1 MAQTASARTYG
12 PPLGAQAL
20 YRFLQSHV
28 QNNVQAE
35 ERGEAPVPLCI
46 WGEHGIGKTQIV
58 EAFARENQMDF
69 AYLAPAQYEE
79 MGDLAGLPELENG
92 KTVFRPA
99 SWVPRQKG
107 PGILLIDDFNRAD
120 ERILRGLMQ
129 LLQGYGLAGWQ
140 LPPHWQIVLTAN
152 PDRGDYSVTPLDEAM
167 LTRMIHIELVFQTD
181 DWLTWAQKAGIDP
194 RAQKFMQLLLNDPQS
209 PALPKGRT
217 TARSLTQLFRA
228 IEHLNDWKSEVE
240 QIAIYAQAT
249 LEEETADAFLEFVR
263 TEAWKLPQAREIL
276 ATAFRQIPTRLPHPI
291 LLQHFEALARHLQH
305 KPEQLSKKEKENLL
319 AYLVDND
326 WPKDLY
332 LLIMRRLQQLQKR
345 EINEILNKPEVVEK
359 ML

>member
-1 MAQTASARTYG
+1 MPQTTPARTYG
-12 PPLGAQAL
+12 PPLSAL
-20 YRFLQSHV
+20 SLQNFLQRHME
-28 QNNVQAE
+28 NNLRAE
-35 ERGEAPVPLCI
+35 ERGETPVPLCI
-46 WGEHGIGKTQIV
+46 WGEHGIGKTQMV
-58 EAFARENQMDF
+58 EAFAKENQMGF

-129 LLQGYGLAGWQ
+129 LLQGYGLAGWH
-140 LPPHWQIVLTAN
+140 LPPGWQIVLTAN

-167 LTRMIHIELVFQTD
+167 LTRMLHIELVFRAE
-181 DWLTWAQKAGIDP
+181 DWLAWAKKTNIDL
-194 RAQKFMQLLLNDPQS
+194 RARKFMRLLLNDPQTS
-209 PALPKGRT
+209 KLPKGRT

-228 IEHLNDWKSEVE
+228 IENITDWKSELE
-240 QIAIYAQAT
+240 QIALYAQAT
-249 LEEETADAFLEFVR
+249 LEEETADAFLQFVQA
-263 TEAWKLPQAREIL
+263 EAWKLASPEEIL
-276 ATAFRQIPTRLPHPI
+276 TTAFRQIPDQLPHPI
-291 LLQHFEALARHLQH
+291 WLQYNEAFAKYLQNRN
-305 KPEQLSKKEKENLL
+305 KSLDKKEKENLIR
-319 AYLVDND
+319 YLTQNT

-332 LLIMRRLQQLQKR
+332 LLFLRRLQQIPKR
-345 EINEILNKPEVVEK
+345 EIGEVLNKPEVVEK